1 MKKLVCFACVAVMML
16 NLSAVAFGASFEF
29 FAHNGEVITV
39 VEPEPYHG
47 KSLQE
52 RSAFTPASVSPDAF
66 SKVIKNSQS
75 EDAVFTYLQG
85 LGLPVEF
92 GDASFVYY
100 YRNRMKLKEFILPK
114 DGGYSRLVSV
124 SYVYSK
130 EENDNYTF
138 IFVEENAIWYLI
150 DAIDSFGDICVIS
163 DTKGL
168 NTWLIGHNGTS
179 NRTARWYHLSSTTMA
194 LAYLEQGI
202 WADDSKY
209 HVFVETNVELPEN
222 GEICPDTYI
231 TINKEVSI
239 CELVD
244 DTKSATDKREIVY
257 TQIDQYIITDQGSI
271 EHIQTIR
278 QDTTDNALL
287 D

>member
-1 MKKLVCFACVAVMML
+1 MKKLVCFAYVVVMML
-16 NLSAVAFGASFEF
+16 TLSTVALGDSFEF
-29 FAHNGEVITV
+29 FARNGEVITV

-52 RSAFTPASVSPDAF
+52 RSAFKSVSISPDAF
-66 SKVIKNSQS
+66 SKAIKNSQS

-100 YRNRMKLKEFILPK
+100 YRNRMKLEEFTLPK
-114 DGGYSRLVSV
+114 DSGYSRIISV
-124 SYVYSK
+124 SFVYSK
-130 EENDNYTF
+130 EDNDNYTF
-138 IFVEENAIWYLI
+138 IFVEENAKWYLI
-150 DAIDSFGDICVIS
+150 DAIDSFGDICVIT
-163 DTKGL
+163 DTEGD
-168 NTWLIGHNGTS
+168 NTWLIGYNGTL
-179 NRTARWYHLSSTTMA
+179 NRTVRWYHLPSTTMA

-209 HVFVETNVELPEN
+209 HVFVEANVELPEN
-222 GEICPDTYI
+222 GEISPDTYI
-231 TINKEVSI
+231 TINKEVSV

-244 DTKSATDKREIVY
+244 DTKSATAKREIVY
-257 TQIDQYIITDQGSI
+257 IQIDQYIITDQGSI
-271 EHIQTIR
+271 EHIQTIK
-278 QDTTDNALL
+278 QDTTDSALL

>member
-1 MKKLVCFACVAVMML
+1 MKKLVCFAYVVVMML
-16 NLSAVAFGASFEF
+16 TLSTVALGDSFEF
-29 FAHNGEVITV
+29 FARNGEVITV

-52 RSAFTPASVSPDAF
+52 RSAFKSVSISPDAF
-66 SKVIKNSQS
+66 SKAIKNSQS

-100 YRNRMKLKEFILPK
+100 YRNRMKLEEFTLPK
-114 DGGYSRLVSV
+114 DGGYSRIISV
-124 SYVYSK
+124 SFVYSK
-130 EENDNYTF
+130 EDNDNYTF
-138 IFVEENAIWYLI
+138 IFVEENAKWYLI
-150 DAIDSFGDICVIS
+150 DAIDSFGDICVIT
-163 DTKGL
+163 DTEGD
-168 NTWLIGHNGTS
+168 NTWLIGYNGTL
-179 NRTARWYHLSSTTMA
+179 NRTVRWYHLPSTTMA

-209 HVFVETNVELPEN
+209 HVFVEANVELPEN
-222 GEICPDTYI
+222 GEISPDTYI
-231 TINKEVSI
+231 TINKEVSV

-244 DTKSATDKREIVY
+244 DTKSATAKREIVY
-257 TQIDQYIITDQGSI
+257 IQIDQYIITDQGSI
-271 EHIQTIR
+271 EHIQTIK
-278 QDTTDNALL
+278 QDTTDSALR